1 MEWWCM
7 GLRVGTRRLI
17 ALRVG
22 FTLCMSVAT
31 RSQAEPFVLL
41 EREAALD
48 ELREALAAARAGCGR
63 VVLVAGEAGIG
74 KTALVDCFCRE
85 SRGRARLLLGAC
97 DPLFTPR
104 PLGPFVDVADTTGGE
119 LHELVGTRAI
129 PYRIAAVL
137 MEELRND
144 PPTVLVLEDVHWADE
159 ATLDVFRLVAR
170 RIDGSSAVLIA
181 TYRDDELEAD
191 HPFRGVLGS
200 LATGQSI
207 RRTHLPRLSASAVAA
222 LAKSYEVDAEPL
234 YRMTSGNPFFVTEIL
249 AGGVVEQ
256 IPATVRDAVL
266 ARVARLSPGAR
277 SVLEAVSVVPSE
289 TELWLLEALAEP
301 VDGELAECLDSGT
314 LVADSDTVAFR
325 HELARVTV
333 EDSLSPDRRNDL
345 HRRALVALE
354 GTMRSRN
361 LARLAHHADAAGEA
375 GAVLRFAPEAAA
387 RASSLGAH
395 REAAAQYGR
404 ALRFAQDVS
413 LDERAQLL
421 EQHSHEC
428 YLTDAGDEAVGSL
441 QAAIDCYRELG
452 DRRREGA
459 TLSRLAG
466 ILWCP
471 GRGEDARRVGVEAV
485 SLLEQVD
492 CGRELALA
500 CSTLSFLHRM
510 NADLGASQR
519 WSDRAGALAGE
530 LEDSDELSWV
540 FDDLAALEVTAGA
553 PGGKGRLER
562 RIDLA
567 RSQGR
572 QDHVFGQL
580 LGLMFGTTYR
590 GPWILAR
597 SYIEDGLEYSREHG
611 LDLMHLYFLAFRSR
625 LELDE
630 GRWTDAA
637 ESAELVLGERF
648 VSTFPRTVAL
658 VTLALVRAR
667 RGDPG
672 ARPVLDEA
680 RALSEPTGELPRTAP
695 VAAARAEAAWL
706 TGRDELVADETDA
719 AYRLA
724 VSRGAPW
731 AIGELAT
738 VRWRA
743 GIEEELPDE
752 APEPHRLQI
761 IGEWQRAAE
770 LWTEIGCPYEAA
782 LALADSDLEPTL
794 RSALDELNRL
804 GARPAAEMVA
814 KRLRKHGARAIPRGP
829 RAATRSNPAGL
840 TTRESEVLELLA
852 EGLRNAAIADR
863 LFLSRR
869 TIDHHV
875 SAILRKLAAGSRT
888 EAIATAQRSG
898 LLQNT

>member
-1 MEWWCM
+1 
-7 GLRVGTRRLI
+7 
-17 ALRVG
+17 
-22 FTLCMSVAT
+22 MSVAT
-31 RSQAEPFVLL
+31 RSQAEPLALL

-48 ELREALAAARAGCGR
+48 ELREALAESRAGGGR

-85 SRGRARLLLGAC
+85 SRGRARVLVGAC

-104 PLGPFVDVADTTGGE
+104 PLGPLVDVADTTGGE
-119 LHELVGTRAI
+119 LQELIGTRAI

-137 MEELRND
+137 MEELRKD
-144 PPTVLVLEDVHWADE
+144 APTVLVLEDVHWADE

-170 RIDGSSAVLIA
+170 RIDNASAVLIA
-181 TYRDDELEAD
+181 TYRDDELEAN
-191 HPFRGVLGS
+191 HPLRGVLGS

-207 RRTHLPRLSASAVAA
+207 RRIRLPRLSASAVAA
-222 LAKSYEVDAEPL
+222 LAKPYEVDAEPL

-301 VDGELAECLDSGT
+301 VDGELAECLGSGT
-314 LVADSDTVAFR
+314 LVADSDTVAFP

-354 GTMRSRN
+354 GPMGSRN

-387 RASSLGAH
+387 RASSVGAH
-395 REAAAQYGR
+395 REAAAQYRR

-441 QAAIDCYRELG
+441 RAAIDCYRELG

-471 GRGEDARRVGVEAV
+471 GRGEEARRVGVEAV
-485 SLLEQVD
+485 SLLEQAG

-500 CSTLSFLHRM
+500 CSTLSFHHRM
-510 NADLGASQR
+510 NADLGAAQR
-519 WSDRAGALAGE
+519 WSDRAVALAEE
-530 LEDSDELSWV
+530 LEDSDELSSVTPPEYAAALARV
-540 FDDLAALEVTAGA
+540 FDDLAALEVTAGL

-567 RSQGR
+567 RSQGLH
-572 QDHVFGQL
+572 DHVFGQL
-580 LGLMFGTTYR
+580 LGLMLATTYR

-597 SYIEDGLEYSREHG
+597 GYIEDGLEYSREHG

-630 GRWTDAA
+630 CRWTDAA
-637 ESAELVLGERF
+637 ESAELVLGECF

-706 TGRDELVADETDA
+706 SGRDELVADETDA

-761 IGEWQRAAE
+761 IGEWQRAAQ

-782 LALADSDLEPTL
+782 LALADSDLEPAL

-814 KRLRKHGARAIPRGP
+814 KRLRRHGARAIPRGP

-852 EGLRNAAIADR
+852 EGLKNAAIADR

-875 SAILRKLAAGSRT
+875 SAILRKLDAGSRT
-888 EAIATAQRSG
+888 EAIAAAQRSG

>member
-1 MEWWCM
+1 M
-7 GLRVGTRRLI
+7 
-17 ALRVG
+17 
-22 FTLCMSVAT
+22 
-31 RSQAEPFVLL
+31 
-41 EREAALD
+41 
-48 ELREALAAARAGCGR
+48 
-63 VVLVAGEAGIG
+63 LVAGEAGIG
-74 KTALVDCFCRE
+74 KTVLVDCFCRE
-85 SRGRARLLLGAC
+85 SLGGARLLVGAC

-104 PLGPFVDVADTTGGE
+104 PLGPLVDVADTTGGE

-137 MEELRND
+137 MEELRKD
-144 PPTVLVLEDVHWADE
+144 PPTVLVLEDMHWADE

-170 RIDGSSAVLIA
+170 RIDSASAVLIA
-181 TYRDDELEAD
+181 TYRDDELEAN
-191 HPFRGVLGS
+191 HPLRGVLGS

-222 LAKSYEVDAEPL
+222 LAKPYEVDAEPL
-234 YRMTSGNPFFVTEIL
+234 YLMTSGNPFFVTEIL
-249 AGGVVEQ
+249 AGGVVDQ

-301 VDGELAECLDSGT
+301 VDGELAECLGSGT

-354 GTMRSRN
+354 EPMRSRN
-361 LARLAHHADAAGEA
+361 PARLAHHADAAGEA

-387 RASSLGAH
+387 RASSVGAH
-395 REAAAQYGR
+395 REAAAQYRR
-404 ALRFAQDVS
+404 ALRFAQDMS

-471 GRGEDARRVGVEAV
+471 GRGQEARRVGAEAV
-485 SLLEQVD
+485 SLLEQAD

-500 CSTLSFLHRM
+500 CSTLSFHHRM
-510 NADLGASQR
+510 NADLGAAQR
-519 WSDRAGALAGE
+519 WSDRAVALAGE
-530 LEDSDELSWV
+530 LEDSDELSLVTPPEYAAALARV
-540 FDDLAALEVTAGA
+540 FDDLAALEVTAGL
-553 PGGKGRLER
+553 PGEKERLER

-567 RSQGR
+567 RSQGL

-630 GRWTDAA
+630 CRWTEAA

-672 ARPVLDEA
+672 APPVLDEA

-706 TGRDELVADETDA
+706 TGRDELVADETEA

-731 AIGELAT
+731 AIG
-738 VRWRA
+738 
-743 GIEEELPDE
+743 
-752 APEPHRLQI
+752 
-761 IGEWQRAAE
+761 
-770 LWTEIGCPYEAA
+770 
-782 LALADSDLEPTL
+782 
-794 RSALDELNRL
+794 
-804 GARPAAEMVA
+804 GARNRTLARGHRRGAA
-814 KRLRKHGARAIPRGP
+814 
-829 RAATRSNPAGL
+829 
-840 TTRESEVLELLA
+840 
-852 EGLRNAAIADR
+852 
-863 LFLSRR
+863 
-869 TIDHHV
+869 
-875 SAILRKLAAGSRT
+875 
-888 EAIATAQRSG
+888 
-898 LLQNT
+898 

>member
-1 MEWWCM
+1 
-7 GLRVGTRRLI
+7 
-17 ALRVG
+17 
-22 FTLCMSVAT
+22 
-31 RSQAEPFVLL
+31 LL

-48 ELREALAAARAGCGR
+48 ELREALAESRAGGGR

-85 SRGRARLLLGAC
+85 SRGRARLLVGAC

-104 PLGPFVDVADTTGGE
+104 PLGPLVDVADTTGGE

-137 MEELRND
+137 IEELRKD

-170 RIDGSSAVLIA
+170 RIDSASAVLIA
-181 TYRDDELEAD
+181 TYRDDELEAN
-191 HPFRGVLGS
+191 HPLRGVLGS
-200 LATGQSI
+200 LVTGQSI

-222 LAKSYEVDAEPL
+222 LAKPYEVDAEPL

-277 SVLEAVSVVPSE
+277 SVLEAVSVVPSA

-301 VDGELAECLDSGT
+301 VDGELAECLGSGT

-333 EDSLSPDRRNDL
+333 EDSLSPDRRTDL

-354 GTMRSRN
+354 GPMRSRN

-395 REAAAQYGR
+395 REAAAQYRR

-471 GRGEDARRVGVEAV
+471 GRGEEARRVSVEAV
-485 SLLEQVD
+485 SLLEHVD

-510 NADLGASQR
+510 NADLGAAQR
-519 WSDRAGALAGE
+519 WSDRAVALAGE
-530 LEDSDELSWV
+530 LEDSDELSSVTPAEYAAALARV
-540 FDDLAALEVTAGA
+540 FDDLAALEVTAGL

-567 RSQGR
+567 RSQGL

-580 LGLMFGTTYR
+580 LGLVFGTTYR
-590 GPWILAR
+590 APWILSR
-597 SYIEDGLEYSREHG
+597 SYIEEGLEYSREHG

-630 GRWTDAA
+630 CRWADAA

-658 VTLALVRAR
+658 VTLALVRVR

-752 APEPHRLQI
+752 TPEPHRLQI
-761 IGEWQRAAE
+761 VGEWKRAAE

-782 LALADSDLEPTL
+782 LALADSDLEPAL

-814 KRLRKHGARAIPRGP
+814 KRLRRHGARAIPRGP

-875 SAILRKLAAGSRT
+875 SAILRKLDAGSRT